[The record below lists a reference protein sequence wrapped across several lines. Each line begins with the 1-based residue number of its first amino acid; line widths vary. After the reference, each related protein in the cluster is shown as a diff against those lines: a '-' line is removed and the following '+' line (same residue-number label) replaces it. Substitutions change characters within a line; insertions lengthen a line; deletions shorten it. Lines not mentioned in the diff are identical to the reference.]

1 MAAGWWSVL
10 KTVPWS
16 DVIHAAPQVASGA
29 RRLWDTVNG
38 KPGAMHGM
46 PDDLVQ
52 DSYAPEDDVFGMIIA
67 RVEHND
73 ARLVDVHEQMRA
85 ASELIA
91 NLADQNAQLIAKVDA
106 QRSKISWLGA
116 AAGLSSLL
124 SLVALILV
132 AVRT

>member
-16 DVIHAAPQVASGA
+16 EVIHAAPQVASGA
-29 RRLWDTVNG
+29 RRLWDTVNR
-38 KPGAMHGM
+38 KQGAMSA
-46 PDDLVQ
+46 DDMAPQ
-52 DSYAPEDDVFGMIIA
+52 GYAREEDVFGAVVA
-67 RVEHND
+67 RMEHNEAVLID
-73 ARLVDVHEQMRA
+73 LHNQMRS

-106 QRSKISWLGA
+106 QRTKIAWLGA

-124 SLVALILV
+124 ALVALVLV
-132 AVRT
+132 SVRT

>member
-16 DVIHAAPQVASGA
+16 EVIHAAPQVASGA
-29 RRLWDTVNG
+29 RRLWDTVNR
-38 KPGAMHGM
+38 KQGAM
-46 PDDLVQ
+46 PDDDMAPQ
-52 DSYAPEDDVFGMIIA
+52 AYAREEDVFGAVVA
-67 RVEHND
+67 RMEHNEAVLID
-73 ARLVDVHEQMRA
+73 LHNQMRS

-106 QRSKISWLGA
+106 QRTKIAWLGA

-124 SLVALILV
+124 ALVALVLV
-132 AVRT
+132 SVRT